1 MPKNRNGTLMLN
13 SSITTTKCQQSLV
26 NSNLNKAMELHK
38 VMEVMLVTTKR
49 HHRHQYPQQT
59 LKQQEIANLLKQNL
73 KQEVTRVTVNNSK
86 EASMVVTNSN
96 KVTASNRLETGPSS
110 STVSRNHPNSNNRDN
125 TVSNPRPNSSPSKVM
140 DNNKVM
146 VNKDSMDN
154 SKVMDSNLNRDS
166 TGNSKAATE
175 SHQHLRV
182 PASHL
187 RDSSREVTAANRAK
201 TKDTANSKDSNRTR
215 GTVASRETRVKATD
229 SSRAAR
235 TRGMDNSKVKDMD
248 SNRTRVTGSKVAREV
263 MANKE
268 VREGLMLE
276 TVADQVMV
284 TASPGKITR
293 GETVLRP
300 TGVAEDLTVEM
311 TVKEGMTTEEAEE
324 MTEEDMVVTAE
335 EAVTWT
341 DKVVLTGEITTE
353 ATIEE
358 DLTTGKE
365 GMIIVETEATT
376 QMEMIIRAAG
386 HKRCNKKCRADHQAT
401 PFSSAGC
408 PKMCPASKLV
418 ISLDKSASSRKT
430 NELER

>member
-96 KVTASNRLETGPSS
+96 KVTASNRLETLPSS
-110 STVSRNHPNSNNRDN
+110 STVSRNHPNNSSNMVN
-125 TVSNPRPNSSPSKVM
+125 NPRLSSSLST
-140 DNNKVM
+140 DNNHRVM
-146 VNKDSMDN
+146 VNKDN
-154 SKVMDSNLNRDS
+154 SKVMDSNLNRVS
-166 TGNSKAATE
+166 TGNSKAAME
-175 SHQHLRV
+175 SHQHLRA
-182 PASHL
+182 PASLL
-187 RDSSREVTAANRAK
+187 RDSSSMASSKEVTTANRAK
-201 TKDTANSKDSNRTR
+201 TKDMVSRKDSNRIR
-215 GTVASRETRVKATD
+215 GMAASRETRAKATD

-235 TRGMDNSKVKDMD
+235 TRGMD

>member
-73 KQEVTRVTVNNSK
+73 NQEATRVTVNNK

-110 STVSRNHPNSNNRDN
+110 SMVSRNHPNSNNRDN

-166 TGNSKAATE
+166 TGNSKAAMA
-175 SHQHLRV
+175 SHRHLRA

-263 MANKE
+263 MA
-268 VREGLMLE
+268 REGLMLE
-276 TVADQVMV
+276 MVEIRVADQVMV
-284 TASPGKITR
+284 TTSPVTITR

-324 MTEEDMVVTAE
+324 MTEEDTVVTAE

-358 DLTTGKE
+358 DMTTGKE

-376 QMEMIIRAAG
+376 QMEMIIRAAAR
-386 HKRCNKKCRADHQAT
+386 KRCNKKCRADHQAT

-418 ISLDKSASSRKT
+418 ISSDKSALSRKT

>member
-1 MPKNRNGTLMLN
+1 
-13 SSITTTKCQQSLV
+13 
-26 NSNLNKAMELHK
+26 
-38 VMEVMLVTTKR
+38 
-49 HHRHQYPQQT
+49 
-59 LKQQEIANLLKQNL
+59 
-73 KQEVTRVTVNNSK
+73 
-86 EASMVVTNSN
+86 MVVTNSN

-110 STVSRNHPNSNNRDN
+110 SMVSRNHPNSNNRDN

-166 TGNSKAATE
+166 TGNSKAAMA
-175 SHQHLRV
+175 SHRHLRA

-268 VREGLMLE
+268 AREGLMLE
-276 TVADQVMV
+276 MVEIRVADQVMV
-284 TASPGKITR
+284 TTSPGTITR

-311 TVKEGMTTEEAEE
+311 TVKEGLVFY
-324 MTEEDMVVTAE
+324 ED
-335 EAVTWT
+335 
-341 DKVVLTGEITTE
+341 
-353 ATIEE
+353 
-358 DLTTGKE
+358 
-365 GMIIVETEATT
+365 
-376 QMEMIIRAAG
+376 R
-386 HKRCNKKCRADHQAT
+386 
-401 PFSSAGC
+401 
-408 PKMCPASKLV
+408 
-418 ISLDKSASSRKT
+418 
-430 NELER
+430 

>member
-1 MPKNRNGTLMLN
+1 MLN

-26 NSNLNKAMELHK
+26 NSNLSKAMELHK

-73 KQEVTRVTVNNSK
+73 NQEATRVTVNNK

-110 STVSRNHPNSNNRDN
+110 STVSRNHPNNNSRDN
-125 TVSNPRPNSSPSKVM
+125 MVSNPRLSSSPSTDSNRVM
-140 DNNKVM
+140 DS
-146 VNKDSMDN
+146 KDSTVN
-154 SKVMDSNLNRDS
+154 SKDMGSNLNRDS
-166 TGNSKAATE
+166 TANSKAATE

-182 PASHL
+182 PASPL
-187 RDSSREVTAANRAK
+187 RDSSSMVSSKVK
-201 TKDTANSKDSNRTR
+201 TKDTVSNKDSNRIR
-215 GTVASRETRVKATD
+215 DTVASRETRVKATD

-235 TRGMDNSKVKDMD
+235 TRGMDSNRVKD
-248 SNRTRVTGSKVAREV
+248 TVGSKEVREV
-263 MANKE
+263 TA
-268 VREGLMLE
+268 REGLMLE
-276 TVADQVMV
+276 TVETRVADQVMV
-284 TASPGKITR
+284 TTSPGTITR

>member
-1 MPKNRNGTLMLN
+1 
-13 SSITTTKCQQSLV
+13 
-26 NSNLNKAMELHK
+26 
-38 VMEVMLVTTKR
+38 
-49 HHRHQYPQQT
+49 
-59 LKQQEIANLLKQNL
+59 
-73 KQEVTRVTVNNSK
+73 
-86 EASMVVTNSN
+86 MVVTNSN

-110 STVSRNHPNSNNRDN
+110 SMVSRNHPNSNNRDN

-166 TGNSKAATE
+166 TGNSKAAMA
-175 SHQHLRV
+175 SHRHLRA

-268 VREGLMLE
+268 VREVMAREGLMLE
-276 TVADQVMV
+276 TVETRGEDQVMV
-284 TASPGKITR
+284 TTSPGTITR
-293 GETVLRP
+293 EETVLRP

-311 TVKEGMTTEEAEE
+311 TVKEGLVFY
-324 MTEEDMVVTAE
+324 ED
-335 EAVTWT
+335 
-341 DKVVLTGEITTE
+341 
-353 ATIEE
+353 
-358 DLTTGKE
+358 
-365 GMIIVETEATT
+365 
-376 QMEMIIRAAG
+376 R
-386 HKRCNKKCRADHQAT
+386 
-401 PFSSAGC
+401 
-408 PKMCPASKLV
+408 
-418 ISLDKSASSRKT
+418 
-430 NELER
+430 

>member
-26 NSNLNKAMELHK
+26 NSNLSKAMELHK

-73 KQEVTRVTVNNSK
+73 NQEATRVTVNNK

-110 STVSRNHPNSNNRDN
+110 SMVSRNHPNNNSRDN
-125 TVSNPRPNSSPSKVM
+125 MVSNPRLSSSPSKVM

-166 TGNSKAATE
+166 TGNSKAAMA
-175 SHQHLRV
+175 SHRHLRA

-263 MANKE
+263 MA
-268 VREGLMLE
+268 REGLMLE
-276 TVADQVMV
+276 MVEIRVADQVMV
-284 TASPGKITR
+284 TTSPGKITR
-293 GETVLRP
+293 GETALRP
-300 TGVAEDLTVEM
+300 TGVAEDLMVEM
-311 TVKEGMTTEEAEE
+311 TVKEGMTIEEAEE
-324 MTEEDMVVTAE
+324 MTEEDLVVTAE

-358 DLTTGKE
+358 DSIAGKE

-376 QMEMIIRAAG
+376 QMEMIIRAAAR
-386 HKRCNKKCRADHQAT
+386 KRCNKKCRADHQAT

>member
-1 MPKNRNGTLMLN
+1 MPKNRNGTQMLN

-73 KQEVTRVTVNNSK
+73 NQEATRVTVNNK

-96 KVTASNRLETGPSS
+96 KVTASNRPATGPSS
-110 STVSRNHPNSNNRDN
+110 STVSRNHPNNSRDN
-125 TVSNPRPNSSPSKVM
+125 MVSNLRPNNSLST
-140 DNNKVM
+140 DNNHRVM
-146 VNKDSMDN
+146 VNKDSTVN
-154 SKVMDSNLNRDS
+154 SKDMDSNLNRDS
-166 TGNSKAATE
+166 MAVSRVATE
-175 SHQHLRV
+175 NHQHLRV
-182 PASHL
+182 PASPL
-187 RDSSREVTAANRAK
+187 RDSSSMVSSKVK
-201 TKDTANSKDSNRTR
+201 TKDTVSNKDSSRIR
-215 GTVASRETRVKATD
+215 DTVASRETRVKATD

-235 TRGMDNSKVKDMD
+235 TRDMASNRVKDTVG
-248 SNRTRVTGSKVAREV
+248 SNKTRVMVSKGVREV
-263 MANKE
+263 TA
-268 VREGLMLE
+268 REGLMQVTME
-276 TVADQVMV
+276 TRVADQVMV
-284 TASPGKITR
+284 TASQGTITR

-353 ATIEE
+353 GIIEE

-376 QMEMIIRAAG
+376 QMEMIIRAVG
-386 HKRCNKKCRADHQAT
+386 HKQCNKKCRADHQAT

-418 ISLDKSASSRKT
+418 ISSDKSASSRKT

>member
-1 MPKNRNGTLMLN
+1 MPKNRNGTQMLN

-73 KQEVTRVTVNNSK
+73 NQEATRVTVNNK

-110 STVSRNHPNSNNRDN
+110 SMVSRNHPNSNNRDN

-166 TGNSKAATE
+166 TGNSKAAMA
-175 SHQHLRV
+175 SHRHLRA

-248 SNRTRVTGSKVAREV
+248 SNRIRVTASKVAREV
-263 MANKE
+263 TA
-268 VREGLMLE
+268 REGPMLE
-276 TVADQVMV
+276 TVETRVADQVMV
-284 TASPGKITR
+284 TTSPGKITR

-311 TVKEGMTTEEAEE
+311 SAKEGMTTEEAEE
-324 MTEEDMVVTAE
+324 MTEEDTVVTAE
-335 EAVTWT
+335 EVVTWT

-353 ATIEE
+353 GTIEE
-358 DLTTGKE
+358 GMTTGKE
-365 GMIIVETEATT
+365 GLIIVETEATT

-418 ISLDKSASSRKT
+418 ISSDKSASSRKT

>member
-73 KQEVTRVTVNNSK
+73 NQEATRVTVNNK

-110 STVSRNHPNSNNRDN
+110 SMVSRNHPNSNNRDN

-166 TGNSKAATE
+166 TGNSKAAMA
-175 SHQHLRV
+175 SHRHLRA

-235 TRGMDNSKVKDMD
+235 TKGMD
-248 SNRTRVTGSKVAREV
+248 SKVAREV

-268 VREGLMLE
+268 AREVMAREGLMPE
-276 TVADQVMV
+276 MVEIRVADQVMV
-284 TASPGKITR
+284 TTSPGKITR

-324 MTEEDMVVTAE
+324 MTEEDTVVTAE

-358 DLTTGKE
+358 DMTTGKE

-376 QMEMIIRAAG
+376 QMEMIIRAAAR
-386 HKRCNKKCRADHQAT
+386 KRCNKKCRADHQAT

-418 ISLDKSASSRKT
+418 ISSDKSALSRKT

>member
-49 HHRHQYPQQT
+49 HHRHQCPQQT
-59 LKQQEIANLLKQNL
+59 PKQQEIANLRLKLNL
-73 KQEVTRVTVNNSK
+73 KQEVTRVTVNNK

-110 STVSRNHPNSNNRDN
+110 STVSRNHPNNNSRDN
-125 TVSNPRPNSSPSKVM
+125 TVSNPRPSSSLSM
-140 DNNKVM
+140 DNRVM
-146 VNKDSMDN
+146 VSKDNTAN
-154 SKVMDSNLNRDS
+154 SKVMASNLNRDS
-166 TGNSKAATE
+166 TANSKAATE
-175 SHQHLRV
+175 SHQHPRV
-182 PASHL
+182 PASPL
-187 RDSSREVTAANRAK
+187 RDSSSMVSSKVK
-201 TKDTANSKDSNRTR
+201 TKDTVSNKDSNRIR
-215 GTVASRETRVKATD
+215 DTVASRETRVKATD

-235 TRGMDNSKVKDMD
+235 TRNMASNRVKDTVG
-248 SNRTRVTGSKVAREV
+248 SNKTRVMVSKGVREVTARE
-263 MANKE
+263 
-268 VREGLMLE
+268 GPMLE
-276 TVADQVMV
+276 TVETRVEGQVMV
-284 TASPGKITR
+284 TTSPGTITR
-293 GETVLRP
+293 GETALRP
-300 TGVAEDLTVEM
+300 TGVAEDLMVEM
-311 TVKEGMTTEEAEE
+311 TVKEGMTIEEAEE
-324 MTEEDMVVTAE
+324 MTEEDTVVTAE

-358 DLTTGKE
+358 DSTAGKE

-376 QMEMIIRAAG
+376 QMEMIIRAAAR
-386 HKRCNKKCRADHQAT
+386 KRCNKKCRADHQAT

-418 ISLDKSASSRKT
+418 ISLDKSALSRKT

>member
-49 HHRHQYPQQT
+49 HHRHQCPQQT
-59 LKQQEIANLLKQNL
+59 PKQQEIANLRLKLNL
-73 KQEVTRVTVNNSK
+73 KQEVTRVTVNNK

-96 KVTASNRLETGPSS
+96 KVTASNQLETVPSS
-110 STVSRNHPNSNNRDN
+110 SMVSRNHPSNNSRDN
-125 TVSNPRPNSSPSKVM
+125 MVSNPRLSSSLST
-140 DNNKVM
+140 DNNRVM
-146 VNKDSMDN
+146 ASNKDTG
-154 SKVMDSNLNRDS
+154 SNLNRGS
-166 TGNSKAATE
+166 MVSSRVAAE

-182 PASHL
+182 PASRL
-187 RDSSREVTAANRAK
+187 RDSSSMVNSREVTAANSRAK
-201 TKDTANSKDSNRTR
+201 TKGMVSSKGSNRIR
-215 GTVASRETRVKATD
+215 GTAASRETRVKAMD

-235 TRGMDNSKVKDMD
+235 TRGMD
-248 SNRTRVTGSKVAREV
+248 SNRVKVMEASNKTRVMVSKGVREVTARE
-263 MANKE
+263 
-268 VREGLMLE
+268 GPMLE
-276 TVADQVMV
+276 TVETRVEGQVMV
-284 TASPGKITR
+284 TTSPGTITR
-293 GETVLRP
+293 GETALRP
-300 TGVAEDLTVEM
+300 TGVAEDLMVEM
-311 TVKEGMTTEEAEE
+311 TVKEGMTIEEAEE
-324 MTEEDMVVTAE
+324 MTEEDTVVTAE

-358 DLTTGKE
+358 DSTAGKE

-376 QMEMIIRAAG
+376 QMEMIIRAAAR
-386 HKRCNKKCRADHQAT
+386 KRCNKKCRADHQAT

-418 ISLDKSASSRKT
+418 ISLDKSALSRKT

>member
-1 MPKNRNGTLMLN
+1 
-13 SSITTTKCQQSLV
+13 
-26 NSNLNKAMELHK
+26 
-38 VMEVMLVTTKR
+38 
-49 HHRHQYPQQT
+49 
-59 LKQQEIANLLKQNL
+59 
-73 KQEVTRVTVNNSK
+73 
-86 EASMVVTNSN
+86 MVVTNSN

-110 STVSRNHPNSNNRDN
+110 SMVSRNHPNSNNRDN

-166 TGNSKAATE
+166 TGNSKAAMA
-175 SHQHLRV
+175 SHRHLRA

-263 MANKE
+263 MA
-268 VREGLMLE
+268 REGLMLE
-276 TVADQVMV
+276 MVEIRVADQVMV
-284 TASPGKITR
+284 TTSPGKITR

-311 TVKEGMTTEEAEE
+311 TVKEGLVFY
-324 MTEEDMVVTAE
+324 ED
-335 EAVTWT
+335 
-341 DKVVLTGEITTE
+341 
-353 ATIEE
+353 
-358 DLTTGKE
+358 
-365 GMIIVETEATT
+365 
-376 QMEMIIRAAG
+376 R
-386 HKRCNKKCRADHQAT
+386 
-401 PFSSAGC
+401 
-408 PKMCPASKLV
+408 
-418 ISLDKSASSRKT
+418 
-430 NELER
+430 